1 MSAPRRRKG
10 EGSVAR
16 YHREQEGCPPVDP
29 ATGERP
35 DHTCKARYRARVWV
49 TTSTGQRVRKEV
61 YGLTEAEVLR
71 KVKDLNV
78 AEAKGQVVRG
88 NGLTVEQWLAA
99 WYEEVK
105 PDLKV
110 NTRKGYEVYM
120 RNYLVPHVGRHR
132 LDRLTPD
139 HVARMYRNL
148 AAKGLSAATV
158 RGCHAILRRSLKI
171 AVRRGKVARNVCE
184 MVDPPSIAH
193 IKPKGGLPLDDA
205 WAVLR
210 AADRDP
216 RFWLALLTGMRQ
228 GECLGLRW
236 CDLYL
241 DVPEGEWPFLVV
253 RQALSWVR
261 GPEGTGPVFDT
272 PKSAASTDR
281 EVPLVPALA
290 DRLRAHRDKAMAAG
304 AKDTD
309 LVFPNQAGRPQDPR
323 RDHERWLRL
332 VKRAG
337 VKGHY
342 TLHQARNTTAGLLEL
357 AGVPDRVVAE
367 ILGHSQVTMT
377 HHYQRGNAAPRLAAM
392 QALNGYVQAALEA
405 GEGPAA

>member
-1 MSAPRRRKG
+1 MHG
-10 EGSVAR
+10 AR
-16 YHREQEGCPPVDP
+16 YGCTEG
-29 ATGERP
+29 
-35 DHTCKARYRARVWV
+35 DHECTAPFRARVWV
-49 TTSTGQRVRKEV
+49 HTSTGERVRKVV
-61 YGLTEAEVLR
+61 YGTTQGEVLR
-71 KVKDLNV
+71 KVKALNV
-78 AEAKGQVVRG
+78 AEAKGQVVRAS
-88 NGLTVEQWLAA
+88 GLTVEQWLAA
-99 WYEEVK
+99 WYEEAK
-105 PDLKV
+105 PGLKV
-110 NTRKGYEVYM
+110 NTRKGYETYM
-120 RNYLVPHVGRHR
+120 RNYLVPHVGRHQ

-139 HVARMYRNL
+139 HVARMYRDL

-158 RGCHAILRRSLKI
+158 RGVHAILRRSLKV

-210 AADRDP
+210 TAGDDP

-228 GECLGLRW
+228 GEALGLRW

-261 GPEGTGPVFDT
+261 GEGGTTGPVFDT

-290 DRLRAHRDKAMAAG
+290 DRLRKHRDKAMAAG
-304 AKDTD
+304 AKDAD
-309 LVFPNQAGRPQDPR
+309 LVFANQAGRPQDPR
-323 RDHERWLRL
+323 RDHDRWLRL

-337 VKGHY
+337 VEGHY

-367 ILGHSQVTMT
+367 ILGHSQVSMT

-392 QALNGYVQAALEA
+392 QALSGYVAAALEA
-405 GEGPAA
+405 GEGGAA